1 MNEKVKTADKT
12 KSYTIPSFYNSYL
25 DDIEQDTVYD
35 IPYQLYREI
44 VTEYF
49 QYLRD
54 ELIEHSKC
62 VKLPYRMGTVQIVK
76 HKPKY
81 YDKRSLRIDY
91 QATKQYNKLIFLTNE
106 HSDFYKYRMHYNKT
120 DVLVPNKTKY
130 QLILTRANKRRL
142 ATIIK
147 NQITDYEEL

>member
-81 YDKRSLRIDY
+81 YNKRSLRIDY

-147 NQITDYEEL
+147 NQITDFEEL